1 MRNRPSDPSI
11 YQDALFLSSCEPSQ
25 ARNWFEAR
33 NIKINRAFGGIETAE
48 EAHLLEYI
56 VFRRNQPAFDQILA
70 LHGTSATVLRRLY
83 QRGNSAIRVSV
94 CANSA
99 AFSGE
104 SIGGLHG
111 NERQPYFFR
120 DILERGTL
128 PELQALCQCSNLNNN
143 TYTNFLD
150 SWIGKPD
157 SRIREEFRI
166 SDARFLYVLEFL
178 SKNKRISQHRDET
191 EQRHF
196 WDGFAEYEYSSF
208 FDELWKLAEIVPT
221 NDKWGYAL
229 YKIYQNLVTV
239 HKPYADIDEV
249 LDRWSS
255 GPDLPYVGR
264 SLLRTVLAKNYKQLT
279 IDDLDHTDYAVRRAL
294 YQSFD
299 PEHED
304 FKDQDYFDWRQ
315 KDANCEYDIE
325 NNSAVLRSAIGR
337 RKFENLL
344 WRISR
349 DDHEMTHIGFWR
361 ERLEKLKEAHPEWFQ
376 EDENDEEL
384 DYDQAAANED
394 YQLALRGIELAY
406 HNEVSRE
413 GAKGEA
419 LGRNIL
425 KQELG
430 EFGTKGLDIY
440 NLEKTQTDRLIAHTR
455 SDVAMNYAIA
465 LSAFEQAKKAS
476 NQVKFNTIL
485 CLIIIMI
492 LLYLAL

>member
-11 YQDALFLSSCEPSQ
+11 YRDALFLSSCEPSQ

-33 NIKINRAFGGIETAE
+33 DIKISRAFGGIETAE

-56 VFRRNQPAFDQILA
+56 VFRRNQPAFDQLLA

-99 AFSGE
+99 AFCGE
-104 SIGGLHG
+104 IFGGLYS

-128 PELQALCQCSNLNNN
+128 AELRALCQCSNLHN
-143 TYTNFLD
+143 TAYTNFLN

-157 SRIREEFRI
+157 SRIEEELRI
-166 SDARFLYVLEFL
+166 SDARFLHVLEFL
-178 SKNKRISQHRDET
+178 SKNKRVSQHRDET
-191 EQRHF
+191 EQRHY

-208 FDELWKLAEIVPT
+208 FDELWRLAEIVPA

-229 YKIYQNLVTV
+229 YQIYKNLVTV
-239 HKPYADIDEV
+239 HKPYEDIDAV
-249 LDRWSS
+249 LERWSS
-255 GPDLPYVGR
+255 GPDLRYKGR
-264 SLLRTVLAKNYKQLT
+264 SLLRTELAKKYKQLT
-279 IDDLDHTDYAVRRAL
+279 IDDLENSDYAVRCAL

-299 PEHED
+299 PDHED
-304 FKDQDYFDWRQ
+304 FIDQDYFNWHQRDN
-315 KDANCEYDIE
+315 NCAYDIE
-325 NNSAVLRSAIGR
+325 NNDAILKSANGR
-337 RKFENLL
+337 RKFDNLL

-349 DDHEMTHIGFWR
+349 DDHDMVHIGFWR
-361 ERLEKLKEAHPEWFQ
+361 ERLENAKIDNPEWFQ
-376 EDENDEEL
+376 EDENDYEL
-384 DYDQAAANED
+384 DYDRTAASED
-394 YQLALRGIELAY
+394 YKLALRGIELA
-406 HNEVSRE
+406 NQNKVSRE

-419 LGRNIL
+419 LGRNVL
-425 KQELG
+425 QQELG

-455 SDVAMNYAIA
+455 SDVAMNYSVS
-465 LSAFEQAKKAS
+465 LSAFEQAMKAT
-476 NQVKFNTIL
+476 NQARFNTIL